1 MALSTKEL
9 PTKVQVDPIVGESTI
24 HTLDDLKKRRENE
37 VAFFLTKRLLDKY
50 FRDDDG
56 AEKPWLFP
64 KLLPIVKQWMKE
76 QLVCK
81 DNAFP
86 QMLLLS
92 EFSFEAAGK
101 IYHAVVRAEAGEKHL
116 KPLLHPYEPEGSTLH
131 VDFDTVRPV
140 FSTSPDRCHVSHVVA
155 DTESWEQKLA
165 QSLEDMEEVHSYVK
179 NHNIG
184 FIIPYTFN
192 GQEKSYYPD
201 FVARINDGHGPD
213 DLLSLIIE
221 VTGEDKKDKAAKVE
235 TAKTLWIP
243 AINNHGAFGRWAFLE
258 VKDPWNSKNE
268 IRTFIRS
275 RIS

>member
-1 MALSTKEL
+1 
-9 PTKVQVDPIVGESTI
+9 
-24 HTLDDLKKRRENE
+24 
-37 VAFFLTKRLLDKY
+37 
-50 FRDDDG
+50 
-56 AEKPWLFP
+56 
-64 KLLPIVKQWMKE
+64 MKE
-76 QLVCK
+76 QLICK

-92 EFSFEAAGK
+92 EFSYEAAGK

-165 QSLEDMEEVHSYVK
+165 QSLEDMEEVHSYIK

-184 FIIPYTFN
+184 FAIPYTFN

-201 FVARINDGHGPD
+201 FIARIDDGHGPD
-213 DLLSLIIE
+213 DLLNLIIE

-235 TAKTLWIP
+235 TAKTLWI
-243 AINNHGAFGRWAFLE
+243 NNHCGFGRWAFLE

-268 IRTFIRS
+268 IRKLF
-275 RIS
+275 